1 MDKLKQLIHPQPW
14 ARAGVAASATFLLT
28 LCLNGTIAVPAVSY
42 FAYLYSTYAL
52 VVVCAWL
59 PGAVKRL
66 SAGFTASMEKHNAAR
81 PWFERLYAVAIDPE
95 RRLRLLLVPSLVFNL
110 GYAAFKLG
118 VGLWLSS
125 WWMIAVGVYYAI
137 LASLRYAL
145 LRTFMARGG
154 DRDDEWDWKTYR
166 NTAFQ
171 MLILTVAMNGLIVQ
185 TVHHGEA
192 YHYPGTL
199 IYAFALYAFVKI
211 ISVVIALVRK
221 WHEENVILTASRC
234 ISFACALMSMMA
246 LQTAMIS
253 QFGGGDP
260 FARTANALFGAF
272 VCLAMLCI
280 CGHMLNRYR
289 RHTQKGSEAHA

>member
-1 MDKLKQLIHPQPW
+1 MDKLKTLINPGT
-14 ARAGVAASATFLLT
+14 RVRICVVVSATILLA

-52 VVVCAWL
+52 VVVCARL

-66 SAGFTASMEKHNAAR
+66 SAGFTASMEKHTAAR

-154 DRDDEWDWKTYR
+154 DRDDEWDWKIYR

-221 WHEENVILTASRC
+221 WHEENVILAASRY

-253 QFGGGDP
+253 QFRGGEA
-260 FARTANALFGAF
+260 FARKANALFGAF
-272 VCLAMLCI
+272 VCLIMLCI
-280 CGHMLNRYR
+280 CGHMLNRCR